1 MTEKKAI
8 KIKRTPLFDT
18 HVGLGARMTTFA
30 GFEMPIQYSGII
42 DEHHAVRNAVG
53 LFDVSHMGEV
63 MVTGPGAFEFVQQLV
78 SNDVTR
84 LKDGKA
90 LYTVM
95 CTPQGGVVDD
105 LLVYRLAAQR
115 YLLVINASNIGEDY
129 KWMMSHN
136 PSDAVLENI
145 SDQLALIAVQ
155 GPRSFDVVQKITDEP
170 LGSLDFYHFMELKP
184 DTFFTCQTAI
194 LSHTGYT
201 GERGLEIY
209 CDADRAPAVWNA
221 LMEAGAEYNIKP
233 AGLGARD
240 TLRLESGF
248 CLYGNDLG
256 LETNP
261 LEAGL
266 GWLTRLDTGDFIG
279 RDALLKIKETG
290 PARRL
295 VGFVSTERGI
305 PRQGSEIQSEDGKV
319 IGSVTS
325 GSQSPVLSKG
335 IGLGY
340 VLNKPEFTAVGTP
353 VRIAS
358 RGRSFL
364 AEVTRPP
371 FHRT

>member
-1 MTEKKAI
+1 MTEKKAT

>member
-1 MTEKKAI
+1 MTEKKATE
-8 KIKRTPLFDT
+8 IKRTPLFDT
-18 HVGLGARMTTFA
+18 HVGLGARMTPFA

-84 LKDGKA
+84 LKNGKA

-233 AGLGARD
+233 VGLGARD

-266 GWLTRLDTGDFIG
+266 GWLTRLDTSDFIG